1 MRTLNFGLRGD
12 IDDIMYCLKFHGAIV
27 IGLALAKAQK
37 SLFFTKMGI
46 DRHKVGGYVRY
57 KPISATGLK
66 VAFWVN
72 IYGT

>member
-1 MRTLNFGLRGD
+1 MNFGLRGD

-46 DRHKVGGYVRY
+46 DRYIDRQTDRERECHMKMDFIVRALAGI
-57 KPISATGLK
+57 P
-66 VAFWVN
+66 
-72 IYGT
+72 

>member
-12 IDDIMYCLKFHGAIV
+12 IDDIMYCLKLHGSIA

-46 DRHKVGGYVRY
+46 ESDREGERCHTTLWK
-57 KPISATGLK
+57 L
-66 VAFWVN
+66 
-72 IYGT
+72 

>member
-12 IDDIMYCLKFHGAIV
+12 IDDIMYCLKFHGSIA

-46 DRHKVGGYVRY
+46 ERESDRERGREVSYDTVEALAK
-57 KPISATGLK
+57 KP
-66 VAFWVN
+66 
-72 IYGT
+72 